1 MIASSDASRAD
12 APVNSQSRVDAHVQ
26 VITYWHCLQPRFCY
40 VLSSTRPAE
49 RTASIW
55 PSIGQRNYLD
65 VGVRP
70 LCLARLFISPFRPA
84 HLISRSLSCPLVAAK
99 SRAAIVASFF
109 HLSRVISS
117 LSSCSAP
124 RPLPYSPA
132 LSGYAQCL
140 PGLFPT

>member
-65 VGVRP
+65 VGIRP

-84 HLISRSLSCPLVAAK
+84 HLIFRSLSCPLSKV
-99 SRAAIVASFF
+99 SRRHRCFLLPPKPIMSSSPSA
-109 HLSRVISS
+109 SS
-117 LSSCSAP
+117 LLPNAVRIRAMPP
-124 RPLPYSPA
+124 RPLPNLA
-132 LSGYAQCL
+132 LSG
-140 PGLFPT
+140 